1 MKKAIVALALALTVG
16 TAAPAAAGPI
26 TTLFNTGGVPGQ
38 ASAHWYLGNDA
49 PAYVTGPGFPFPY
62 WLANDAIS
70 QWISPAPGYTI
81 VQKDD
86 ARAYVFGTTFD
97 IPGPFSSAQF
107 VFRMGGDNE
116 ITQVR
121 LNGAVLP
128 GVSWLAPGP
137 GRGDPYEQ
145 FSGYFTVSSANNAPF
160 VQGNNILQFD
170 AFNWPCEGACGN
182 PAGLRV
188 EFAESEMIPN
198 PEPASLVLLGTGLVG
213 LLGAVRRRR
222 QK

>member
-1 MKKAIVALALALTVG
+1 MKKAILALALVLTVG
-16 TAAPAAAGPI
+16 TAASTAAGPI
-26 TTLFNTGGVPGQ
+26 TTLFNTGGVPGE

-62 WLANDAIS
+62 WLANDATS
-70 QWISPAPGYTI
+70 QWISPQAGYLNYGSDPAPAT
-81 VQKDD
+81 
-86 ARAYVFGTTFD
+86 YVFSTLFQ
-97 IPGPFSSAQF
+97 IPVGYVPATASFKMRVAA
-107 VFRMGGDNE
+107 DNQV
-116 ITQVR
+116 TQVR
-121 LNGAVLP
+121 LNGTDL
-128 GVSWLAPGP
+128 GVSWVDGTPVTY
-137 GRGDPYEQ
+137 DS
-145 FSGYFTVSSANNAPF
+145 FSGFSPYYMVTGLVLGENHLAFDVWNAP
-160 VQGNNILQFD
+160 QSSG
-170 AFNWPCEGACGN
+170 GN

>member
-1 MKKAIVALALALTVG
+1 MKKAIVALTIALTVG
-16 TAAPAAAGPI
+16 TAASATAGPI

-38 ASAHWYLGNDA
+38 MSAHWFADST

-62 WLANDAIS
+62 WLANDATS
-70 QWISPAPGYTI
+70 QWIAPAPDYTTGL
-81 VQKDD
+81 QDD

-97 IPGPFSSAQF
+97 IPGRLLSAQF

-121 LNGAVLP
+121 LNGVVLP
-128 GVSWLAPGP
+128 GVNWLAPGP
-137 GRGDPYEQ
+137 GSGYPYEQ
-145 FSGYFTVSSANNAPF
+145 FSAYFTVSSASGAPF
-160 VQGNNILQFD
+160 VQGINTLEFD
-170 AFNWPCEGACGN
+170 ALNWPWEGAGGN

-213 LLGAVRRRR
+213 LVGAVRRRTH
-222 QK
+222 K